1 MKKTSFAFLAIGAA
15 GAIACASSGSTPK
28 ASEASRDNL
37 TSVEIQATSAATAY
51 DLVSRLRPQWLR
63 ASGVASIGG
72 RSTTPVTL
80 VYLDGNRIGTIE
92 TLRTISASGVRTMQ
106 WLSATRAA
114 VVLTE
119 IGSDAI
125 NGAISIKT
133 R

>member
-1 MKKTSFAFLAIGAA
+1 
-15 GAIACASSGSTPK
+15 
-28 ASEASRDNL
+28 
-37 TSVEIQATSAATAY
+37 
-51 DLVSRLRPQWLR
+51 
-63 ASGVASIGG
+63 
-72 RSTTPVTL
+72 
-80 VYLDGNRIGTIE
+80 
-92 TLRTISASGVRTMQ
+92 MQ